1 MRVHYMVGALL
12 TAALITGCQTPQED
26 PVQDPLA
33 GLAAFQGLTV
43 RGIVV
48 ERESPTG
55 TKEPL
60 STDAADRILRNLPIQ
75 VGQPFR
81 VQDMRAA
88 GDTLWIEWHIVPRFE
103 GQAVEGGMTFYV
115 VITHEDLPF
124 DRTEFRGLDHFSRAH
139 AELLGTG

>member
-1 MRVHYMVGALL
+1 MRVPYMVGALL
-12 TAALITGCQTPQED
+12 TAALITGCQTSTVD
-26 PVQDPLA
+26 PPAGQDH
-33 GLAAFQGLTV
+33 LAAFRGLTV
-43 RGIVV
+43 RRIVV
-48 ERESPTG
+48 QRESPTG
-55 TKEPL
+55 TREPL
-60 STDAADRILRNLPIQ
+60 STDAADRILRNLPLK

-88 GDTLWIEWHIVPRFE
+88 GDTLWVEWHIVPRFE
-103 GQAVEGGMTFYV
+103 GEPAVEGGMNFYV